1 MSSHFSFKSLS
12 FYAIAIGSVLLLFN
26 VVTTYGESRLKAP
39 SSIGGRYRLA
49 FASNLP
55 GCAKPE
61 PLLLQIDQSG
71 VYANGVILP
80 ASTTTENPM
89 SIEERLTLTGL
100 FQDKQLNLSG
110 TVPQSVLCNQSSAS
124 GTKAIAITSR
134 IEADKMVGEIAQG
147 APPQKT
153 QFTAQKQADTAAN
166 KKAASH

>member
-39 SSIGGRYRLA
+39 SAIGGRYRLA
-49 FASNLP
+49 FANSLP

-61 PLLLQIDQSG
+61 PLLLVIDQSG

-89 SIEERLTLTGL
+89 SAEEKLTLTGS
-100 FQDKQLNLSG
+100 FRDRQLNLSG
-110 TVPQSVLCNQSSAS
+110 TVPQSVLCNQSFISR
-124 GTKAIAITSR
+124 TKAITINSR
-134 IEADKMVGEIAQG
+134 IEGEKMVGEIAIDAQ
-147 APPQKT
+147 PQKI
-153 QFTAQKQADTAAN
+153 QFTAQKQADPAAN

>member
-26 VVTTYGESRLKAP
+26 VVSAYGESRLKAP
-39 SSIGGRYRLA
+39 SSIGGRYRLV
-49 FASNLP
+49 FVNSLP

-80 ASTTTENPM
+80 ASTATENPM
-89 SIEERLTLTGL
+89 SAEEKLTLTGL
-100 FQDKQLNLSG
+100 FRDRQLNLSG
-110 TVPQSVLCNQSSAS
+110 TVPQAVLCNQSLAS
-124 GTKAIAITSR
+124 GTKMVDINSQ
-134 IEADKMVGEIAQG
+134 IEGEKIVGEIAIDAQ
-147 APPQKT
+147 PQKT
-153 QFTAQKQADTAAN
+153 QFTAQKQADAAAN